1 MCFAWRFLMGFFHM
15 MCFVQFA
22 SRFNCQPRHYDG
34 RYIDMIIRDT
44 CCHVL
49 RWVYCIV
56 YTLKWYET
64 VWNNTLQC
72 TCIVS
77 EISSICDE
85 FLAYCNHST
94 LCALCL
100 TCFNMSL
107 ICLHSSE
114 RSRISLDPTI
124 STCCFHRVNLGP
136 ELKGARPGRK
146 YTKIQVN
153 YYTQQESTTADLTGC
168 CQRSIHLHKA
178 FVSWTLNDM
187 LPQCET
193 FQCGSPG
200 DMRLSPIAR
209 LLFNQLDDPVLEYQA
224 LTSLKLSLPLS
235 HIVRGTSRS
244 KRARRSSP
252 IGWRL
257 GECEATDSL
266 AVSKVR
272 ETWDSMEWQGEGRQ
286 VPGCKMKCQSS
297 PEVCSHHSN
306 DTGEWVWRYRHR
318 LDELQLCV
326 VEFESRARLAYL

>member
-1 MCFAWRFLMGFFHM
+1 M
-15 MCFVQFA
+15 
-22 SRFNCQPRHYDG
+22 
-34 RYIDMIIRDT
+34 
-44 CCHVL
+44 
-49 RWVYCIV
+49 
-56 YTLKWYET
+56 
-64 VWNNTLQC
+64 
-72 TCIVS
+72 S

-85 FLAYCNHST
+85 FLTYCNHST

-107 ICLHSSE
+107 ICLHSSSE

-200 DMRLSPIAR
+200 DI
-209 LLFNQLDDPVLEYQA
+209 E
-224 LTSLKLSLPLS
+224 
-235 HIVRGTSRS
+235 
-244 KRARRSSP
+244 
-252 IGWRL
+252 
-257 GECEATDSL
+257 
-266 AVSKVR
+266 AVSNR
-272 ETWDSMEWQGEGRQ
+272 SIA
-286 VPGCKMKCQSS
+286 
-297 PEVCSHHSN
+297 
-306 DTGEWVWRYRHR
+306 
-318 LDELQLCV
+318 LQPV
-326 VEFESRARLAYL
+326 G